1 MEQTPFDP
9 FNPPPQ
15 APSTVP
21 YPPIGANLPPS
32 RPPKKSPLLL
42 LTPLALILLL
52 VAGGLGFAVLQKKQ
66 ERERREEKL
75 AGLRA
80 DIKKVVL
87 QDNALVM
94 EMLDDGALE
103 HITYAEF
110 FKRADKNKE
119 GRDDLIRQLRA
130 TETGPYGEDVG
141 HYVALLGTEND
152 WVRSEEA
159 VTRAGLDASTK
170 WDAYNRALKQSSEAS
185 GGVEASYSAYL
196 AAPYGSDFS
205 QKMDYDLAKARLNGS
220 SQEARTDFSH
230 WSGAQDDVRDK
241 KRAASVV
248 ITDWLRAEPLA
259 YLNFAPKRDVS
270 RLLIARKADYDGALS
285 GSSSSSAPSTPS
297 AQIVPLGGSDSP
309 SQTPSA
315 TPKPSFPTRIHAQ
328 KPLDGERFPQTRTDD
343 LSEEVV
349 SNLGDGDLRYAINEM
364 YARYGMTFKDKS
376 LQSQFEQTTWYRPN
390 DAWTMPQVEAAFS
403 PREHANLASL
413 VSERASRRQ
422 GNANAKADD
431 SKDDNSSSDNSSSDD
446 NASASGN
453 SSDSSDDH
461 SSSSD
466 DSSNSSDRGSSSDDG
481 KRNVEADG

>member
-9 FNPPPQ
+9 FDSPPQ

-42 LTPLALILLL
+42 LTPLALILFL
-52 VAGGLGFAVLQKKQ
+52 VVGALGFAMYQKKQ
-66 ERERREEKL
+66 EREQREEKL
-75 AGLRA
+75 ASLRA

-94 EMLDDGALE
+94 EMLDEGALE
-103 HITYAEF
+103 HLTYGEF

-170 WDAYNRALKQSSEAS
+170 WDAYNRVLKQSSEAS
-185 GGVEASYSAYL
+185 GGVEASYAAYL

-220 SQEARTDFSH
+220 SQEARADFSD
-230 WSGAQDDVRDK
+230 WSGAQDDLRDK

-248 ITDWLRAEPLA
+248 IADWLRAEPLA

-285 GSSSSSAPSTPS
+285 GSSSSSASTAPS
-297 AQIVPLGGSDSP
+297 AQIVPLGGSNSQP
-309 SQTPSA
+309 QTPP
-315 TPKPSFPTRIHAQ
+315 TPPKPSFPTRVHAQ

-343 LSEEVV
+343 LGEEFA
-349 SNLGDGDLRYAINEM
+349 SNLDDGDLRYAINEM

-390 DAWTMPQVEAAFS
+390 DAWTMPQVERAFT
-403 PREHANLASL
+403 PREHSNLETL
-413 VSERASRRQ
+413 VSERAARRN
-422 GNANAKADD
+422 GDDHSKADD
-431 SKDDNSSSDNSSSDD
+431 SSDDNSSSNDNSSDD
-446 NASASGN
+446 NASASDNSGN
-453 SSDSSDDH
+453 SSDDSN
-461 SSSSD
+461 SSSD
-466 DSSNSSDRGSSSDDG
+466 SSSNGNDG
-481 KRNVEADG
+481 KRTVESDG

>member
-1 MEQTPFDP
+1 MEQPPFDP

-15 APSTVP
+15 VPSTVP

-52 VAGGLGFAVLQKKQ
+52 VAGGLGFTIYQKRQ
-66 ERERREEKL
+66 ERQQREDKL
-75 AGLRA
+75 ASLRA

-103 HITYAEF
+103 HITYGEF

-119 GRDDLIRQLRA
+119 SRDDLIRQLRA

-170 WDAYNRALKQSSEAS
+170 WDAYNRALKQSNEAS
-185 GGVEASYSAYL
+185 GTVEASYSAYL

-220 SQEARTDFSH
+220 SQEARGDFSE
-230 WSGAQDDVRDK
+230 WSGAQDDLRDK

-248 ITDWLRAEPLA
+248 IANWLRAEPLD

-270 RLLIARKADYDGALS
+270 RLLIARKANYDGALS
-285 GSSSSSAPSTPS
+285 GSSASSASTTPS
-297 AQIVPLGGSDSP
+297 AQIVPLGGSDSQ

-315 TPKPSFPTRIHAQ
+315 TPKPAFPTRIHAQ

-343 LSEEVV
+343 LGEEFA
-349 SNLGDGDLRYAINEM
+349 SNLDDGDLRYAINEM

-390 DAWTMPQVEAAFS
+390 DAWTMPQVEAAFTS
-403 PREHANLASL
+403 REHANLETL
-413 VSERASRRQ
+413 VSERASRRD
-422 GNANAKADD
+422 GNDSSKADD
-431 SKDDNSSSDNSSSDD
+431 SSDDNSSSNDNSSDD
-446 NASASGN
+446 NASASDNPGS
-453 SSDSSDDH
+453 SSDSS
-461 SSSSD
+461 SSSD
-466 DSSNSSDRGSSSDDG
+466 AG
-481 KRNVEADG
+481 KRTVESSE